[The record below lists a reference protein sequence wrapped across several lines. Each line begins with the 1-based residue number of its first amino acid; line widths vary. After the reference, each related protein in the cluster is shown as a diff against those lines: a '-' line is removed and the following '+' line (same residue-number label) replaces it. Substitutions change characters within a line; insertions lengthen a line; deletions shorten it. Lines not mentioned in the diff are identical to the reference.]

1 MNSLCDISDPD
12 YEKQLKKSRQVNRS
26 EVICKVI
33 LFLENQRGIRTMYI
47 GAPDQNSIQKEKKKQ
62 STMKKASIDQQLTQ
76 SGPSRCAHLTDA
88 GISELLDELD
98 TEESEDTEDNVSNV
112 DSVSTDSSFDDHYSH
127 YTPPA
132 SKQRKRELT
141 VSLQV
146 STKTMTMEN
155 TPAADRIRLSIRD
168 QVIAQSCLINNGGGS
183 LDDFTLSIGS
193 VWRQRTKAR
202 RILSENIKKDWIAKE
217 KPKYPVL
224 HWDSKLIDFLSGTKE
239 ERVAI
244 LISGAESGYII
255 ILLSYVY

>member
-1 MNSLCDISDPD
+1 
-12 YEKQLKKSRQVNRS
+12 
-26 EVICKVI
+26 
-33 LFLENQRGIRTMYI
+33 
-47 GAPDQNSIQKEKKKQ
+47 
-62 STMKKASIDQQLTQ
+62 
-76 SGPSRCAHLTDA
+76 
-88 GISELLDELD
+88 
-98 TEESEDTEDNVSNV
+98 
-112 DSVSTDSSFDDHYSH
+112 
-127 YTPPA
+127 
-132 SKQRKRELT
+132 
-141 VSLQV
+141 
-146 STKTMTMEN
+146 MTMEN